1 MPGPKIDREVVLHV
15 AKLASLSLAE
25 AEVDRFAGELARI
38 VGHVEQLEALD
49 TRDVPPTAHV
59 QVERIPLRRDEVTQ
73 GLTHDEAL
81 SQAPQVEADGFAVP
95 AFLE

>member
-25 AEVDRFAGELARI
+25 AEVDRFTGELARI

-49 TRDVPPTAHV
+49 TRDIPPTAHV
-59 QVERIPLRRDEVTQ
+59 QVERIPLRRDEVTP

-81 SQAPQVEADGFAVP
+81 AQAPQVEADGFAVP